1 MQHQN
6 IDHFRSGSNGESN
19 YYYQEQGYNSKEVH
33 KKPYF
38 EIVQNPKT
46 GQGGRNVT
54 TAEGGKAI
62 LLCTVRHLED
72 NYTVR
77 KCLKIPYFA
86 YFDLLHYDPFT
97 IFFCSCSR
105 SHGFAKD
112 VIL

>member
-77 KCLKIPYFA
+77 KYLKKIFRHAEYKSA
-86 YFDLLHYDPFT
+86 RRDLNFLWEKGLSY
-97 IFFCSCSR
+97 
-105 SHGFAKD
+105 
-112 VIL
+112 

>member
-1 MQHQN
+1 MQQHN
-6 IDHFRSGSNGESN
+6 IDHFRSSSNGESN
-19 YYYQEQGYNSKEVH
+19 YYYQEQGYNSKAVH

-77 KCLKIPYFA
+77 KCLKKCLISTFI
-86 YFDLLHYDPFT
+86 DSFT
-97 IFFCSCSR
+97 ISSCSR

>member
-1 MQHQN
+1 MQQQSR
-6 IDHFRSGSNGESN
+6 DHFRSSSSNGESN
-19 YYYQEQGYNSKEVH
+19 YYYQEQGYNSREMH

-77 KCLKIPYFA
+77 KCLKKS
-86 YFDLLHYDPFT
+86 FT
-97 IFFCSCSR
+97 
-105 SHGFAKD
+105 GN
-112 VIL
+112 LY